1 VGSLYDATVGRAFTG
16 WYGYVMRLV
25 DESGLRETRRELLS
39 GAAGRVL
46 DLGTGTGANLE
57 LFPAGVEE
65 LVLAEPDQH
74 MRRVLA
80 EKVRRLQRPVE
91 LVGAPAEALPFADES
106 FDCVTCTMVMC
117 TMPNPSAALQEVAR
131 VLRPGGRFLFLEHV
145 RSEDP
150 GFARSQDRINRA
162 WRFLA
167 DGCHCNR
174 DSLATI
180 EASALEVDWARRG
193 QMPRSPLFLKPLVFG
208 RATLPS

>member
-1 VGSLYDATVGRAFTG
+1 VGSLYDATFGRAFTG

-25 DESGLRETRRELLS
+25 DESGLRETRRELLD
-39 GAAGRVL
+39 GTAGRVL
-46 DLGTGTGANLE
+46 DLGTGTGANLA
-57 LFPAGVEE
+57 LFPPAVEE

-80 EKVRRLQRPVE
+80 QKVQQLERPVE
-91 LVGAPAEALPFADES
+91 LVGAPAESLPFPDES
-106 FDCVTCTMVMC
+106 FDYVTCTMVMC
-117 TMPNPSAALQEVAR
+117 TMPTPAAALEEVAR
-131 VLRPGGRFLFLEHV
+131 VLRPGGHFLFLEHV

-150 GFARSQDRINRA
+150 GFARTQDRIDRA
-162 WRFLA
+162 WCFLA

-180 EASALEVDWARRG
+180 QASVLDVEWVRRS

-208 RATLPS
+208 RATLP